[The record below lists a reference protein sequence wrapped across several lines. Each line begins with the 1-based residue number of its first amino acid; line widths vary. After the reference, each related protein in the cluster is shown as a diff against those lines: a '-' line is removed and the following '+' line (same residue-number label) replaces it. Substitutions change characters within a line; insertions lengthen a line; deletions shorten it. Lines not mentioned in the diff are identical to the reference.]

1 MKAFKISVSV
11 IVCLLLLAAMIYM
24 NYGGFS
30 TVRFQMIREGG
41 ETLVFRD
48 IKGPYSITGDEISKI
63 NTDLENRF
71 NIESL
76 NEFGM
81 YYDNPRMIAGNRLH
95 SEAGCIIENTD
106 TGKLMK
112 AVVRLAI
119 GKTSPRA
126 TRSRHSVHQVAGL
139 SGSQMK
145 RQSLTTRTL
154 GSKAARA
161 RAAVDLAVP
170 RSPRMSTPPMR
181 GSTALSTRARRM
193 RSWPTIAVNG

>member
-11 IVCLLLLAAMIYM
+11 IVCLILLAAMIYM

-30 TVRFQMIREGG
+30 TVHFQMISEGG

-63 NTDLENRF
+63 NYDLENRF

-76 NEFGM
+76 DEFGM

-112 AVVRLAI
+112 LKSDYRIKVYPVKKYITAEFPYKGRISIMI
-119 GKTSPRA
+119 GM
-126 TRSRHSVHQVAGL
+126 
-139 SGSQMK
+139 MK
-145 RQSLTTRTL
+145 
-154 GSKAARA
+154 
-161 RAAVDLAVP
+161 VYP
-170 RSPRMSTPPMR
+170 
-181 GSTALSTRARRM
+181 ALSKYLKANGYSESGPVLEIYDRTNNKIRYRKE
-193 RSWPTIAVNG
+193 AVKREL